1 MYLDVIQLMNVFT
14 NNLKTHKANTSPST
28 AQSNTAATST
38 TQQAQTMTAI
48 TVYDAN
54 HSAKKLGVVLAKGG
68 EGSVYPLQ
76 ERSEVLVK
84 LYHPEVLKKLQP
96 ALQQKIGAMLQHKP
110 QKTDLLSW
118 PVLDVFNQQG
128 DWVGYGMR
136 RKQGLKLQFLAH
148 ALLYKKH
155 FPHFNRRDIVQVLL
169 SLIEQVQQLHRQ
181 KIMIGDYN
189 LNNFLCDPH
198 SKTISLI
205 DCDSY
210 QCQFNGQFFPCP
222 VGSPDLTAPEHQN
235 KSFKDVVRN
244 PQSEVFSLAIIM
256 FKCLMLDRHPY
267 DMVNGEDPVS
277 NMNSGRFAY
286 GVGNQGIPKGDWYN
300 IWSHMPFQLKSLFIT
315 TFSEGALNPQVRP
328 SLDKWHEVLSRYV
341 KEMDKGWHEVAIK
354 PAAAKTRDYRGSNSM
369 SS

>member
-1 MYLDVIQLMNVFT
+1 MMFGSILNMLNSFT
-14 NNLKTHKANTSPST
+14 AVPAASPKQQSYSPSP
-28 AQSNTAATST
+28 AS
-38 TQQAQTMTAI
+38 QTMTNI
-48 TVYDAN
+48 TVYDAQKT
-54 HSAKKLGVVLAKGG
+54 AKKLASVLAKGG

-76 ERSEVLVK
+76 ERGEVLVK

-96 ALQQKIGAMLQHKP
+96 SLQQKIGAMLQHKP
-110 QKTDLLSW
+110 QNTDLLSW
-118 PVLDVFNQQG
+118 PAANIFNQQG
-128 DWVGYGMR
+128 DWVGYAMR

-169 SLIEQVQQLHRQ
+169 SLIAQVKQLHRQ

-210 QCQFNGQFFPCP
+210 QCQLNGQFFPCP
-222 VGSPDLTAPEHQN
+222 VGSPDLTPPEHQN
-235 KSFKDVVRN
+235 KSFKEVVRN

-256 FKCLMLDRHPY
+256 FKCLMLGRHPY

-300 IWSHMPFQLKSLFIT
+300 IWSHMPFQLKTLFIT

-354 PAAAKTRDYRGSNSM
+354 PATAKTRDYRGSNSI
-369 SS
+369 S